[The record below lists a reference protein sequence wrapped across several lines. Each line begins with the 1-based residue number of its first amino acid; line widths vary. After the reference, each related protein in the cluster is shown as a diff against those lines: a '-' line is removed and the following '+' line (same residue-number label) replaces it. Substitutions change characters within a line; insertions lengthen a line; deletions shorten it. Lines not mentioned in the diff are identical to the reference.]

1 MSTEENILRGK
12 VVCEE
17 SFDYKKLF
25 EIMDKEDLGF
35 INAKNIKLNDL
46 PSDILVKSKK
56 VIFEIF

>member
-12 VVCEE
+12 VLYEE
-17 SFDYKKLF
+17 NYNYKKLF

-46 PSDILVKSKK
+46 PSDILVKCKK